1 MEEINGPVSLKPCVH
16 VKLIKSSVMYHL
28 NWKELLNITL
38 RLRTT
43 KTDINQAQLVVLGGV
58 RAMVCTM
65 RAVRVTFV
73 MLPKN
78 REIAAK
84 LVKVMAPAVPCPN
97 FAWKAS

>member
-1 MEEINGPVSLKPCVH
+1 MNEPFAFEA
-16 VKLIKSSVMYHL
+16 
-28 NWKELLNITL
+28 
-38 RLRTT
+38 LRTR
-43 KTDINQAQLVVLGGV
+43 QAYGVGGV

-73 MLPKN
+73 ILPKN
-78 REIAAK
+78 RDIAAK